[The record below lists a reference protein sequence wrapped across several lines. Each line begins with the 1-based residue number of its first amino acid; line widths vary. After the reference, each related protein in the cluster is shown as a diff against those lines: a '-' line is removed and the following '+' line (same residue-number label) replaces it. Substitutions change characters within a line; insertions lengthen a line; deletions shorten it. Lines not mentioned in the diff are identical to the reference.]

1 MGLSPA
7 TIRRLKRLPQVPHVW
22 EGAKISLPGQMV
34 GDDGAIGQKMVL
46 WMDGSEGIARSL
58 ESADEAFGNE
68 VMVRSLIRAIEY
80 PQGPYP
86 QVRPMKVLVADREE
100 QFYLRGVLSDLDI
113 EVGYVPELP
122 TIQQLFE
129 RFSHIGERDPDELP
143 PAYEQLLNTA
153 AQEIWQTAPWEVLHD
168 FQILEV
174 VLDRWDVEKFYA
186 CVMGK
191 MGQEYGI
198 LLYRTMDTVRQFRA
212 AAIAQADFDEMS
224 MESLEKT
231 FLSQDCIF
239 CSYDLL
245 EEQLPGRKSNYDFN
259 YGSIHP
265 LEGIRSLLDPE
276 EALATY
282 AALMAIKK
290 FFLAEKANLL
300 PDAPLIQRKIK
311 LTLPKDLPIG
321 LDAGQTAAAKRTV
334 EVQVATM
341 PYFSQELMA
350 LTDWEEEDDDEDD
363 DDDDLLDDLLPDRCA
378 ISTGLMPW
386 TLLEEIEQTVPRCTV
401 QMDQPLKSGM
411 PVIMVQSTRQEMLK
425 TIDHIVASEG
435 LEAIAFGQVVHP
447 VTGEDMFLG
456 VAMLADGELQVIG
469 EFSMTQGETWMES
482 CQKSQGRCAFI
493 IAQGFTARSK
503 LGPPKNKDILAIWE
517 ARVLEELF

>member
-34 GDDGAIGQKMVL
+34 GDGATIGQKMVL

-58 ESADEAFGNE
+58 EAADESFGNE
-68 VMVRSLIRAIEY
+68 VMVRALIRAIEY

-129 RFSHIGERDPDELP
+129 RFSHLSERDSDELP

-153 AQEIWQTAPWEVLHD
+153 AKEIWQTAPWEVLHD

-186 CVMGK
+186 CIMGK
-191 MGQEYGI
+191 MGQEFGI

-212 AAIAQADFDEMS
+212 AAIAQEDFDEMS
-224 MESLEKT
+224 MDSLEKT

-245 EEQLPGRKSNYDFN
+245 EDGPPGRNSNYDFN

-290 FFLAEKANLL
+290 FFVAEKANLL

-311 LTLPKDLPIG
+311 LTLPKDLPVA
-321 LDAGQTAAAKRTV
+321 LDVGQTAAAKRTV

-350 LTDWEEEDDDEDD
+350 LTDGAWDEEDDDE
-363 DDDDLLDDLLPDRCA
+363 DDLLDDLLPDRCA
-378 ISTGLMPW
+378 ISTGLIPW
-386 TLLEEIEQTVPRCTV
+386 NLLEEIELTVPRCTV
-401 QMDQPLKSGM
+401 QMDLPIKSGM
-411 PVIMVQSTRQEMLK
+411 PVVMVQSTRQEMLK
-425 TIDHIVASEG
+425 TISHIVASGG
-435 LEAIAFGQVVHP
+435 LQSIAFSDVVHP

-456 VAMLADGELQVIG
+456 IAMLADGELQVIG
-469 EFSMTQGETWMES
+469 EFSVSQGENWIES
-482 CQKSQGRCAFI
+482 CEKSQGRCAFI

-517 ARVLEELF
+517 AQVVEELD

>member
-34 GDDGAIGQKMVL
+34 GDGAAIGQKMVL

-58 ESADEAFGNE
+58 ESADESFGNE
-68 VMVRSLIRAIEY
+68 VMVRSLIRAIES

-113 EVGYVPELP
+113 EVGYVSELP

-129 RFSHIGERDPDELP
+129 RFSQIREQAPDELP
-143 PAYEQLLNTA
+143 PAYEQLLSTA
-153 AQEIWQTAPWEVLHD
+153 AKEIWQTAPWEVLHD

-191 MGQEYGI
+191 MGQEFGI

-212 AAIAQADFDEMS
+212 AAVAQEDFDEMN

-245 EEQLPGRKSNYDFN
+245 ADQLPGRKSNYDFN

-290 FFLAEKANLL
+290 FFVAEKANLL
-300 PDAPLIQRKIK
+300 PEAPLIQRKIK
-311 LTLPKDLPIG
+311 ITLPKDLPIA
-321 LDAGQTAAAKRTV
+321 LDMGQTASAKRSV
-334 EVQVATM
+334 EVQVSTM

-350 LTDWEEEDDDEDD
+350 LTDGEWDDEEDD
-363 DDDDLLDDLLPDRCA
+363 DDDNLQDDLLPDRCA
-378 ISTGLMPW
+378 ISTGTIPW
-386 TLLEEIEQTVPRCTV
+386 SLLEELELTVPRCTV
-401 QMDQPLKSGM
+401 QMDLPLKAGM
-411 PVIMVQSTRQEMLK
+411 PVIIVQSTRQEMLK
-425 TIDHIVASEG
+425 TINHIVNSGG
-435 LEAIAFGQVVHP
+435 LESITFSDVVHP

-456 VAMLADGELQVIG
+456 VAMLSDGEFQVIG
-469 EFSMTQGETWMES
+469 EFSVVQGKNWIDN
-482 CQKSQGRCAFI
+482 CKKSQGRCAFI

-517 ARVLEELF
+517 AKVPKKLY